1 MSDAKT
7 IVVHARMERQNGWN
21 SDIDLRAIPV
31 GVGVDD
37 CSNVGEHRAADIWL
51 PFVACW
57 WWGWAE
63 ADS

>member
-1 MSDAKT
+1 
-7 IVVHARMERQNGWN
+7 MERQNGWN